1 MLGLGLGCVGAGLCW
16 MVLGAGL
23 SWDCVIVGVGF
34 GWSGVKEWAGVGLEW
49 VGVGLEWVGSWA
61 GVELDLGWVCS
72 CLCTQAKMPQ
82 KNTTY
87 ICAGPCPLCH
97 DPCDSYG
104 ILWKHYDGLGWLP
117 HSIMYYHGSLRAC
130 VRHYLD

>member
-23 SWDCVIVGVGF
+23 SWDCVVVGVGF
-34 GWSGVKEWAGVGLEW
+34 GWSGLEVGLGLSWTW
-49 VGVGLEWVGSWA
+49 VRFVA
-61 GVELDLGWVCS
+61 VCALKRK
-72 CLCTQAKMPQ
+72 CRKQ
-82 KNTTY
+82 NTTY

-97 DPCDSYG
+97 DHCDSYG

-117 HSIMYYHGSLRAC
+117 HSIMYYHGSVKAC

>member
-34 GWSGVKEWAGVGLEW
+34 GWSGVKERAGVGLEW

-82 KNTTY
+82 KTLH
-87 ICAGPCPLCH
+87 IFAMGLALCAMITVIAMAF
-97 DPCDSYG
+97 YG
-104 ILWKHYDGLGWLP
+104 STMTGWDGCRTP
-117 HSIMYYHGSLRAC
+117 
-130 VRHYLD
+130 